1 MTTLRV
7 ALALVDSAVLAPVYR
22 DADDRLRLVFIRRS
36 PFGIAGCGQMMG
48 QEFGLALDNVG
59 EMLLQR
65 RRDPSV

>member
-1 MTTLRV
+1 MADGFEMRQ
-7 ALALVDSAVLAPVYR
+7 ALGGMLTGLQPLID
-22 DADDRLRLVFIRRS
+22 S
-36 PFGIAGCGQMMG
+36 PFGIAGCRQMMG